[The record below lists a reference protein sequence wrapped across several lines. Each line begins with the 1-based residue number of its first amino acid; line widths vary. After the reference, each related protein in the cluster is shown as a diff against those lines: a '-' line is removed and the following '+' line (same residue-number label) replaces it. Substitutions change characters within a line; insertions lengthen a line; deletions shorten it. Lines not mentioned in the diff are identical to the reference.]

1 MRAAASVAAMAV
13 AGMFLSTALAQNS
26 ESAGG
31 AASTLAQWRQGVWLL
46 QDGSFA
52 IYTDSHYFVLLA
64 EGGDGD
70 NANIYCGAS
79 QIRFHDQGLARKQIL
94 RVRKVPSGEFS
105 FFKDNVLTEDH
116 GERLME
122 IDPSQFSP
130 GNCNIK
136 DGIIYDSITEM
147 GNDYILLTSCNGDRE
162 KIFSNGVA
170 VYLPAG
176 GGESHQYR
184 IEEFQK

>member
-1 MRAAASVAAMAV
+1 MLAIAV
-13 AGMFLSTALAQNS
+13 VGLFLSTALAQNS
-26 ESAGG
+26 KPVGG
-31 AASTLAQWRQGVWLL
+31 AADTLAKWRQGVWLL

-52 IYTDSHYFVLLA
+52 VYTDSHYFVLFA
-64 EGGDGD
+64 EGGDSG

-79 QIRFHDQGLARKQIL
+79 QIQFHDKGMARKQIL
-94 RVRKVPSGEFS
+94 RVRKVPGGELS
-105 FFKDNVLTEDH
+105 FFKDNVLTENH
-116 GERLME
+116 GENPLE

-130 GNCNIK
+130 GSCNIK

-147 GNDYILLTSCNGDRE
+147 GVDYILLSSCSGDRE

-170 VYLPAG
+170 IYLPAG
-176 GGESHQYR
+176 GGESYQYR